1 MSWRVFLMHAWRS
14 LQEWVAFRLASAR
27 LSRRFPTCRFYP
39 GIAID
44 PSSSFGKYNVI
55 FRNVAII
62 NSVIGDHTFI
72 QKNSFINDADI
83 GKFCSIAMGV
93 QIGLAQHAIS
103 HVSSHPAFYLL
114 NTPLVKTF
122 SESDLFSTTSRT
134 MIGHDVWIG
143 QNAMIMSGMKVGTGA
158 IIGAG
163 CVVTKDVPEY
173 AIVIGVPAKTVRFRF
188 DENIRNGLLK
198 TEWWNMS
205 DEWLERNYSLFS
217 DPLKLIGSLENR
229 NG

>member
-1 MSWRVFLMHAWRS
+1 MSPWFFSIHAWRS
-14 LQEWVAFRLASAR
+14 LHEGVASRLASAR
-27 LSRRFPTCRFYP
+27 LSRKFPSCRFYP

-44 PSSSFGKYNVI
+44 HASSLGKYNVI

-62 NSVIGDHTFI
+62 HSVIGDHTFI
-72 QKNSFINDADI
+72 QKDSFVNNADI

-103 HVSSHPAFYLL
+103 HVSSHPAFYLR
-114 NTPLVKTF
+114 NTPLLKTF
-122 SESDLFSTTSRT
+122 SKSDLFSTMTRT
-134 MIGHDVWIG
+134 IIGHDVWIG
-143 QNAMIMSGMKVGTGA
+143 QNAMIMSGVKVGTGA